1 MSVSPP
7 GYWLLNRIVYLIN
20 KTLELINTTVSMSI
34 QDLLNNAN
42 TFKGINT
49 FTQGIDV
56 NNINSINGNTTFNSN
71 IVVDGD
77 ILANNANFIGDKLF
91 INDIS
96 LKNSAQS
103 YIIVSNDIRF
113 NKDIIVN
120 GDLTINGTSFS
131 VNSETLTIND
141 RFIVL
146 NANLES
152 LQVKYTDPAGIIVE
166 THNSTQHNKGY
177 LLWTLF
183 DPNNPLNE
191 DLNRTWDLS
200 GDNLRGNVLKA
211 TTLRGNILDSY
222 NSPNISIISDID
234 MNNNDISNINT
245 LTASDL
251 NIDIIKTNTRTN
263 ISVLNT
269 IDMNNNYIIN
279 ANIAGLN
286 NSQIYVENGIIN
298 SENIFIGLPGGAGG
312 PNGIFFESFGGLL
325 PLNFYANYVAKVVL
339 HDNVLYLPENHGFSI
354 NADKSQSII
363 GISGVYK
370 DGRNAQQLLNSQCY
384 LIPPSM
390 ITDVSE
396 LRGTT
401 LFETIATG
409 SLALA
414 GHTPGLAPG
423 ISGPM
428 ISTYLKN
435 TLVPTV
441 GQIVDLLIYLGV
453 DMNGKQN
460 NLISTN

>member
-120 GDLTINGTSFS
+120 GDLTINGTSYS

-152 LQVKYTDPAGIIVE
+152 LQVKYTDTAGIIVE

-312 PNGIFFESFGGLL
+312 PNGIYFESFGGLL

-339 HDNVLYLPENHGFSI
+339 HDNVLYLPENHGITI

-390 ITDVSE
+390 ITNVND
-396 LRGTT
+396 LQGTT

-423 ISGPM
+423 ISEPM

-460 NLISTN
+460 NLISTY